1 MLIEIDISVLTEAQ
15 NGTQKAFDALNALA
29 LVQKMEWHALWAERR
44 VLDGIIKLPIEKLGD
59 SIKVYRAVLKGV
71 TIRKKL
77 CNAVSS
83 KAVVTFT
90 ELTHRSN
97 GIIYI
102 NPAVTKQPFSCYIAS
117 TLLTE
122 NINDCHF
129 FEYIAH
135 WYLRKQNL
143 EFTVFCKIDKQM
155 GGGNPLSDVYRE
167 YAENKKDRFCL
178 CIADSDIKANKQDL
192 LSHKLISESQSPSYG
207 ETYKKVFDYD
217 KANKPFNCACYC
229 FEHVLEVENLIP
241 FGIIEGI
248 NNYKHIIDAIKSAK
262 ITDLSYFDFKKG
274 LTQSKIESSEHYIKD
289 YWTKIVFKSQPIPT
303 LNGFGDKLLSHIL
316 DKHKS
321 ELSNIDDSMLSSSQ
335 LTEYEAIGSR
345 VFSWC
350 CTMSIARALI

>member
-15 NGTQKAFDALNALA
+15 NGTQKAFDVLNALA

-44 VLDGIIKLPIEKLGD
+44 VLDGIIKLPVDKLGD

-77 CNAVSS
+77 CNAVSC
-83 KAVVTFT
+83 KAVVTFS
-90 ELTHRSN
+90 ESTHRSN

-102 NPAVTKQPFSCYIAS
+102 NPAETKQPFSCYIAS

-143 EFTVFCKIDKQM
+143 EYTVFCKIDKQM

-178 CIADSDIKANKQDL
+178 CIADSDIKADINKL
-192 LSHKLISESQSPSYG
+192 LTNKLLQSSNIPSCG
-207 ETYKKVFDYD
+207 ATFKKVLDYD
-217 KANKPFNCACYC
+217 CKNQPFNCACYC
-229 FEHVLEVENLIP
+229 FENVLEIENLIP
-241 FGIIEGI
+241 YYIIE
-248 NNYKHIIDAIKSAK
+248 NDSNYKGETEAIKSAS
-262 ITDLSYFDFKKG
+262 ISDLSYFDFKKG
-274 LTQSKIESSEHYIKD
+274 LTQSKIGSSEQYIKD
-289 YWTKIVFKSQPIPT
+289 YWTKIVFKSQSIPT

-335 LTEYEAIGSR
+335 LKEYEAIGRR